1 MIHMVVEFLYHVPI
15 YVVFLFLIVVFP
27 ASAFLGYLLG
37 IRYFRDKEVVEHSSF
52 IPTTILGL
60 LALLLG
66 FTFSMAVDRYNRRSE
81 VVVKEANAIGTA
93 YLRTDLVPEPYRSKA
108 RKAIREY
115 TSLRIETYNVG
126 YDKEK
131 IRDLRGRS
139 IALQDGLW
147 ADINPM
153 AAKDRTPIMGLYI
166 SAMND
171 LIDVSSERHFATD
184 NQVPEVVYLIIFV
197 VTFLGVTSLGF
208 IDGTAGKKSRFGIFM
223 LSLLFSLVIAL
234 IQDLDRPRR
243 GIIRVSQQSLL
254 DLQNS
259 MKE

>member
-1 MIHMVVEFLYHVPI
+1 MVVEFLYHIPI
-15 YVVFLFLIVVFP
+15 YVVFLFLVIVFP
-27 ASAFLGYLLG
+27 VSAFLGYLLG
-37 IRYFRDKEVVEHSSF
+37 INYFRDKEVVEHSSF

-93 YLRTDLVPEPYRSKA
+93 YLRTDLIPEPYRTKA
-108 RKAIREY
+108 REALREY
-115 TSLRIETYNVG
+115 VSLRIATYNVG
-126 YDKEK
+126 YEK
-131 IRDLRGRS
+131 AKIQNLRGRS
-139 IALQDGLW
+139 VSLQDTLW
-147 ADINPM
+147 ADIKPL
-153 AAKDRTPIMGLYI
+153 ASKDRTPIMGLYI
-166 SAMND
+166 AAMND
-171 LIDVSSERHFATD
+171 VIDVSSERHFATD
-184 NQVPEVVYLIIFV
+184 NQVPEVVYLIIFI

-223 LSLLFSLVIAL
+223 LSLLFSAVIAL

-254 DLQNS
+254 DLQSS
-259 MKE
+259 MKD